1 MRTLILIFTLSGL
14 LSFGQ
19 ELANVPADSLETL
32 LKTAKGTRRVKI
44 LNLLFRSYINQD
56 PVRATGYTKEAL
68 SLAMEFEDA
77 SGIAASYNNLGVAYK
92 NQGAFDKAL
101 ENYLTA
107 EQVYKKNGNKEGI
120 AATHNNIGTIYSL
133 KKDFDRAKKYFEESG
148 KAFTELGDTVR
159 IIGTLNNLGNVY
171 SDMGRYSEALEYF
184 NQSLKLAEKLKLKPI
199 EPLINIG
206 NMYIRLNQAGK
217 AQEFLKKAAIQAEE
231 KYDPLMLMTVRTSL
245 ANAGIASADF
255 RTAEKNLL
263 DALEVCRKLKALY
276 MEPQILKSLAETVA
290 RQNRMNEAYNY
301 MQAYD
306 QAREKIFSEESS
318 RRIAQM
324 EMVIDIQE
332 KEKQIEALKQEEEI
346 RSIQLQRTQ
355 LAVTVA
361 IISILVIALGINAF
375 LQRKKKK
382 R

>member
-1 MRTLILIFTLSGL
+1 MRTLTLIFTLSSL

-19 ELANVPADSLETL
+19 ELADVPADSLEQL
-32 LKTAKGTRRVKI
+32 LKTAKGNRRVKI
-44 LNLLFRSYINQD
+44 LNLLFGSYINQD

-68 SLAMEFEDA
+68 SLAMEFEDV

-107 EQVYKKNGNKEGI
+107 ESVYAKSGNKEGQ

-133 KKDFDRAKKYFEESG
+133 KKDFERSKKYFEESA
-148 KAFTELGDTVR
+148 KAFTELGDTTR
-159 IIGTLNNLGNVY
+159 RIGTLNNLGNIY

-184 NQSLKLAEKLKLKPI
+184 NQSLTLAEKLKLKPI
-199 EPLINIG
+199 DPLINIG
-206 NMYIRLNQAGK
+206 NMYIRLNEPKK
-217 AQEFLKKAAIQAEE
+217 AIEFLNKAATLAEE
-231 KYDPLMLMTVRTSL
+231 NSDPLTLMTVRTSL
-245 ANAGIASADF
+245 ANAGIASSDF
-255 RTAEKNLL
+255 PGAEKNLL
-263 DALEVCRKLKALY
+263 DALQVCRKLQALY
-276 MEPQILKSLAETVA
+276 MEPQILKSLAETFA
-290 RQNRMNEAYNY
+290 RQNRMKEAYNY
-301 MQAYD
+301 MQEYD
-306 QAREKIFSEESS
+306 RAREKIFSEESS

-332 KEKQIEALKQEEEI
+332 KEKQIEALKQEEELK
-346 RSIQLQRTQ
+346 SIELQRTR

-361 IISILVIALGINAF
+361 IISILAIALGLNAF
-375 LQRKKKK
+375 LQNKKKK